1 MLSSIGN
8 MAETQLGLLP
18 AHPDHSSKGR
28 QGKLADL
35 KDAAHEF
42 EAYFI
47 SNLLKVMRETVPKGA
62 LENKGGAYFYSFYDQ
77 EIGRLASEAGGIG
90 LARMIQEYTERNAT
104 SLKFSE
110 PIADTIVDK
119 DHRPSRKRVSEEF
132 VEEGTER
139 SHRHADLRSW

>member
-1 MLSSIGN
+1 MYGDIVTSSSIGD
-8 MAETQLGLLP
+8 MAEAKLGLLP
-18 AHPDHSSKGR
+18 VPQVRAPGW
-28 QGKLADL
+28 QGQMAGL
-35 KDAAHEF
+35 KEAAHEF

-47 SNLLKVMRETVPKGA
+47 SHLLKVMRETVPKGA

-90 LARMIQEYTERNAT
+90 LAKMIHEYTESHAH

-119 DHRPSRKRVSEEF
+119 DHRAS
-132 VEEGTER
+132 G
-139 SHRHADLRSW
+139 

>member
-1 MLSSIGN
+1 MNHDVAMLGSVGP
-8 MAETQLGLLP
+8 MAETQLSMLSAQP
-18 AHPDHSSKGR
+18 ALIQNR
-28 QGKLADL
+28 QGKSVDL

-47 SNLLKVMRETVPKGA
+47 SHLLKVMRETVPKGA

-90 LARMIQEYTERNAT
+90 LARMIHEYTERNAH

-110 PIADTIVDK
+110 PAADTIVDR
-119 DHRPSRKRVSEEF
+119 DHRPS
-132 VEEGTER
+132 G
-139 SHRHADLRSW
+139 

>member
-1 MLSSIGN
+1 MYHDIKNLSSIGN
-8 MAETQLGLLP
+8 VAEAQLGLSQVP
-18 AHPDHSSKGR
+18 QVRAQGR
-28 QGKLADL
+28 QGQVVDL

-90 LARMIQEYTERNAT
+90 LAKMIYEYTEKST
-104 SLKFSE
+104 SSLKFLE
-110 PIADTIVDK
+110 PIADTVVDK
-119 DHRPSRKRVSEEF
+119 NHRPTRK
-132 VEEGTER
+132 G
-139 SHRHADLRSW
+139 LQK

>member
-1 MLSSIGN
+1 MYHDSTTLSSIGN
-8 MAETQLGLLP
+8 MAETQLGLSQVP
-18 AHPDHSSKGR
+18 QVRAHGGHG
-28 QGKLADL
+28 QLADL

-90 LARMIQEYTERNAT
+90 LARMIHEYTESMPPLSSFQNR
-104 SLKFSE
+104 
-110 PIADTIVDK
+110 
-119 DHRPSRKRVSEEF
+119 
-132 VEEGTER
+132 
-139 SHRHADLRSW
+139 

>member
-1 MLSSIGN
+1 MYQDIKSFSLVSNI
-8 MAETQLGLLP
+8 AETELGLP
-18 AHPDHSSKGR
+18 QVPQGYSQGR
-28 QGKLADL
+28 QGKVADL

-47 SNLLKVMRETVPKGA
+47 SNLLKEMRATVPKGL

-90 LARMIQEYTERNAT
+90 FARMIQEYTEKNAT

-110 PIADTIVDK
+110 PIADTVGDK
-119 DHRPSRKRVSEEF
+119 DHPHALKSVS
-132 VEEGTER
+132 G
-139 SHRHADLRSW
+139 